1 MAGGFFFCI
10 RASFHDKFF
19 GDDTASAKSHEVL
32 PAPAPPQEI
41 GYSHSERREVR
52 VSPMGKG
59 QHEELEA
66 ALSEHI
72 EAIFERVPALCGFS
86 IAERLVSESAED
98 QAREWELYVCA
109 VAAYP
114 QLSDG
119 QAQDFIGEISGALAD
134 LLKQRPQA
142 ADLLP
147 GRTFARKW
155 H

>member
-1 MAGGFFFCI
+1 
-10 RASFHDKFF
+10 
-19 GDDTASAKSHEVL
+19 
-32 PAPAPPQEI
+32 
-41 GYSHSERREVR
+41 
-52 VSPMGKG
+52 MGKG

-66 ALSEHI
+66 ALSERI

>member
-1 MAGGFFFCI
+1 
-10 RASFHDKFF
+10 
-19 GDDTASAKSHEVL
+19 
-32 PAPAPPQEI
+32 
-41 GYSHSERREVR
+41 
-52 VSPMGKG
+52 MGKA

-66 ALSEHI
+66 ALSERI
-72 EAIFERVPALCGFS
+72 ESIFQRAPALCGFS
-86 IAERLVSESAED
+86 IAERLVSDGDSDE
-98 QAREWELYVCA
+98 AREWELYVCA

-114 QLSDG
+114 QPSDG

>member
-1 MAGGFFFCI
+1 
-10 RASFHDKFF
+10 
-19 GDDTASAKSHEVL
+19 
-32 PAPAPPQEI
+32 
-41 GYSHSERREVR
+41 
-52 VSPMGKG
+52 MGKA

-66 ALSEHI
+66 ALSERI
-72 EAIFERVPALCGFS
+72 DAIFASVPALCGFS
-86 IAERLVSESAED
+86 IAERLVSESTED
-98 QAREWELYVCA
+98 DAREWELYVCA

-114 QLSDG
+114 QLGEG

-134 LLKQRPQA
+134 LLRQRPQA

>member
-1 MAGGFFFCI
+1 
-10 RASFHDKFF
+10 
-19 GDDTASAKSHEVL
+19 
-32 PAPAPPQEI
+32 
-41 GYSHSERREVR
+41 
-52 VSPMGKG
+52 MGKA
-59 QHEELEA
+59 QHAELEA
-66 ALSEHI
+66 ALSERI

-86 IAERLVSESAED
+86 IAERLVAESARD
-98 QAREWELYVCA
+98 DAREWELYVCG

-114 QLSDG
+114 PLGEG

-134 LLKQRPQA
+134 LLQQSPQA